1 MEANQPHSSISSSSG
16 ARQVKSDD
24 HPSRHWHAGYVI
36 PRVLLIIAI
45 LDVVLRMVPA
55 GWRIY
60 DVGEREVRYRI
71 PGDAFERNLRLHSV
85 SFGDLVR
92 IGNLSDGEEL
102 RSSEFTTDGLGFRN
116 TAVSR
121 PVGGIIFGDSFAAGA
136 DRDDDTLA
144 VQLQN
149 KIGCGVY
156 NAYGRDP
163 KFQRPDIT
171 VVESVMGRVG
181 MDRGFVIVEGVERLM
196 FQKSIQEKGGSI
208 RSYVPGISRVLDVL
222 ERAHEIIGTPGS
234 QIQRFI
240 DQSRL
245 ALVSE
250 REIRLLK
257 NDRILPNSYGDYIVK
272 TMLQNDERMLFYPD
286 EMQTYER
293 KWPTQVSY
301 WTSLA
306 QDLKKTKVTFIVVL
320 VPNKYT
326 VYHSLLSNG
335 PKVEVQ
341 PGELLSRLEAELRSS
356 GIAVV
361 NLTNALQSDAA
372 LNIDRHVYN
381 YFREDTHWNARGIE
395 IAAAEINR
403 ALPQLRDSCH

>member
-1 MEANQPHSSISSSSG
+1 
-16 ARQVKSDD
+16 
-24 HPSRHWHAGYVI
+24 
-36 PRVLLIIAI
+36 
-45 LDVVLRMVPA
+45 
-55 GWRIY
+55 
-60 DVGEREVRYRI
+60 
-71 PGDAFERNLRLHSV
+71 
-85 SFGDLVR
+85 
-92 IGNLSDGEEL
+92 
-102 RSSEFTTDGLGFRN
+102 
-116 TAVSR
+116 
-121 PVGGIIFGDSFAAGA
+121 
-136 DRDDDTLA
+136 
-144 VQLQN
+144 
-149 KIGCGVY
+149 
-156 NAYGRDP
+156 
-163 KFQRPDIT
+163 
-171 VVESVMGRVG
+171 MGRVG